1 MKLGKNYII
10 HSELAL
16 PYLETP
22 EDDIKVIFKTL
33 ETRFELKRDSK
44 QKLIDLGSGDG
55 RIVIYAGL
63 NYGILSIGYEINPVL
78 VKEAL
83 EQKKLLKKEKKY
95 KNKYLRK
102 IKLKKGDLFTL
113 NLKKYN
119 FVYIY
124 SLPTMQKFLHHV
136 FKTAKRETIFISYK
150 YPLNQFERYLRLDYK
165 LKHQGDDQENYTY
178 FYKMMEKNL

>member
-22 EDDIKVIFKTL
+22 KEIIIKTFKML
-33 ETRFELKRDSK
+33 ETKFGLKRDSK

-63 NYGILSIGYEINPVL
+63 NYGILSIGYEINPDL

-83 EQKKLLKKEKKY
+83 EQKRRLKKQKKY
-95 KNKYLRK
+95 KTKYFRK
-102 IKLKKGDLFTL
+102 IKIKRGDLFSL
-113 NLKKYN
+113 NLKIYD
-119 FVYIY
+119 FIYIY
-124 SLPTMQKFLHHV
+124 SFPSMQRFLHHV
-136 FKTAKRETIFISYK
+136 FKTAKPSATFISFK
-150 YPLNQFERYLRLDYK
+150 YSLDQFETYLKLQYK
-165 LKHQGDDQENYTY
+165 MKLRIDGQENYTY
-178 FYKMMEKNL
+178 FYSMM